1 MSIKLSP
8 RNLFFI
14 VLAAC
19 IVVAALWYTMRYQ
32 ARQQE
37 ISLLQSDLDTA
48 QSRVAVMRSNAQQLP
63 ALREEVAGLKV
74 QQDDF
79 LAALPK
85 TANYYR
91 ILDEIRLNAAAAGA
105 TMSNFTVASAAA
117 TGLPGGVRP
126 INLNVNVSGT
136 FGQLFQLLRSVE
148 TMSRFTNVNNVAL
161 QLPQADSFDPRLE
174 GTLALTV
181 YTFDPTQASTPAAG
195 TTPAAPDAAP
205 AAPAPAGGNP

>member
-63 ALREEVAGLKV
+63 ALREEV
-74 QQDDF
+74 
-79 LAALPK
+79 
-85 TANYYR
+85 
-91 ILDEIRLNAAAAGA
+91 
-105 TMSNFTVASAAA
+105 
-117 TGLPGGVRP
+117 
-126 INLNVNVSGT
+126 
-136 FGQLFQLLRSVE
+136 
-148 TMSRFTNVNNVAL
+148 
-161 QLPQADSFDPRLE
+161 
-174 GTLALTV
+174 
-181 YTFDPTQASTPAAG
+181 
-195 TTPAAPDAAP
+195 
-205 AAPAPAGGNP
+205 